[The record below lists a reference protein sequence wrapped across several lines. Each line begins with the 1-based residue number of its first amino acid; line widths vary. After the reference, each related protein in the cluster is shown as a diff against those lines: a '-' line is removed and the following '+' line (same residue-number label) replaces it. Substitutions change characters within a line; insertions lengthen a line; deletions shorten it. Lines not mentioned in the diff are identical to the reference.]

1 MHGVAQFE
9 EKLTL
14 PYKHSRHFFEIRMPV
29 TRVQSYISAV
39 GIWTL
44 FFGIWILA
52 SSAGWVNELLV
63 PSPQK
68 VLAASYDLFVNRGF
82 SSDVLISIWRVFI
95 SFLMAC
101 AVAIPLGIAMGTFPS
116 IEAIFALFVSA
127 WRYLPAPSFIPILL
141 MWFGTGEAPKL
152 ALLFIGVIF
161 FLITLV
167 MDHTKNVRKELIETA
182 LTLGANSYV
191 VVLKVVLP
199 AALPDIVTAMRQ
211 MLAMAWTY
219 LVIAEIVASTTG
231 IGAMMMRA
239 RRFLKTDEIL
249 AGIVVIGVLGLLTDL
264 LFRVLHRR
272 FFPYLQ
278 EKH

>member
-1 MHGVAQFE
+1 M
-9 EKLTL
+9 L
-14 PYKHSRHFFEIRMPV
+14 PSKHSRQFFAIRVPV
-29 TRVQSYISAV
+29 GRAQSILSAV
-39 GIWTL
+39 GIWAI
-44 FFGIWILA
+44 FFGVWILA

-68 VLAASYDLFVNRGF
+68 VLTAVYDLFVNRGF
-82 SSDVLISIWRVFI
+82 SSDVLVSIWRVFI
-95 SFLMAC
+95 SFAMAC
-101 AVAIPLGIAMGTFPS
+101 AVAIPLGVAMGTFPS
-116 IEAIFALFVSA
+116 IEAIFAPFVSA

-199 AALPDIVTAMRQ
+199 AAMPDIVTAMRQ

-249 AGIVVIGVLGLLTDL
+249 AGIIVIGVLGLLTDL
-264 LFRVLHRR
+264 LFRMLHRKL
-272 FFPYLQ
+272 FPYLQ
-278 EKH
+278 EKQ